1 MRKGEFGAVIFS
13 FLWIWLVCQR
23 CELGDSINDEGRAL
37 LAFKGRV
44 EVDPYGALTN
54 WDDEEDHPCSWFGVQ
69 CSADGRV
76 LVLYLKDLSLV
87 GTLSPDIC
95 KLKHLTALILHNNS
109 LYGVVPI
116 SIGQLQKL
124 EVLDLGHNKFSG
136 LLPPNLGDISSLKRL
151 ILGSNNF
158 AGNLSPAMH
167 KFRILSNQDD
177 VEAPSLNRDATP
189 RKPHAPPPNRVSHR
203 IDDKPPRAG
212 PANPPQPPS
221 QSSSPPLPSSQS
233 HSTQPPSQSSSPP
246 LPSSQSHSTSPV
258 VIRLSIVGSVGFLIV
273 LSLIY
278 WYSNRTKKVA
288 SMPLMMGL
296 TGLLTKEL
304 KPPVRELLALRRSDL
319 EAACEGFNNIV
330 GSFSNFTIYK
340 GTISSGAE
348 VAVLSTVIT
357 STNDWSAQDEA
368 EFRKK
373 VSVLSKFNHNNF
385 MNLLGYCKEKEPFTR
400 MLAFE
405 YASNGTL
412 FEHLHI
418 KEVEQLN
425 WSARLRIAV
434 GVAYCLEQMIK
445 LNPPLP
451 KNLKSSSIYLTE
463 DYAAK
468 VSDLEFW
475 NMRPEADSTSEYS
488 SKCSIVYKFGIVL
501 LEIVSGRLPYS
512 EDDGLLVLWASSY
525 LSGSRPIKDM
535 VDETL
540 ESVPEED
547 IIGLTEI
554 ISSCINDDPE
564 KRATMTEVA
573 SRMRLLTGITPE
585 VACPKLTPLWWAES
599 QILCSE
605 V

>member
-1 MRKGEFGAVIFS
+1 MKKGEFGAVISS
-13 FLWIWLVCQR
+13 FLWICLVCQR
-23 CELGDSINDEGRAL
+23 CELCDSINDEGRAL

-44 EVDPYGALTN
+44 EVDPYGALAN
-54 WDDEEDHPCSWFGVQ
+54 WDEEEDHPCSWFGVQ

-116 SIGQLQKL
+116 SVGQLQKL

-136 LLPPNLGDISSLKRL
+136 LLPPNLRDILSLKRL

-158 AGNLSPAMH
+158 SGNLSPAMH
-167 KFRILSNQDD
+167 KFRILSSQDA
-177 VEAPSLNRDATP
+177 VEAPSLNREFLRTLRDVTP
-189 RKPHAPPPNRVSHR
+189 RKWRSVAANSKEHAPHKSPPE
-203 IDDKPPRAG
+203 D
-212 PANPPQPPS
+212 PAKPPQPPYFPPAS
-221 QSSSPPLPSSQS
+221 RLSSPPLPASSQ
-233 HSTQPPSQSSSPP
+233 P
-246 LPSSQSHSTSPV
+246 HSTSPV
-258 VIRLSIVGSVGFLIV
+258 VICLSIVGSVCFLIA

-278 WYSNRTKKVA
+278 WYSNRSKKVT

-296 TGLLTKEL
+296 TGLLTKEPI
-304 KPPVRELLALRRSDL
+304 PPVRELLALGRLDL

-330 GSFSNFTIYK
+330 GSFSDFTLYK
-340 GTISSGAE
+340 GTLSSGAE
-348 VAVLSTVIT
+348 VAVMSTVIT
-357 STNDWSAQDEA
+357 STKDWSAQDEA

-425 WSARLRIAV
+425 WSARLRIAA

-445 LNPPLP
+445 LNPPLLT
-451 KNLKSSSIYLTE
+451 NLNSSSIYLTE

-475 NMRPEADSTSEYS
+475 NMPPEADSTSKYS

-501 LEIVSGRLPYS
+501 LEIISGRLPYS

-525 LSGSRPIKDM
+525 LRGSRPIKDM
-535 VDETL
+535 IDETL

-547 IIGLTEI
+547 IIGLTEVI
-554 ISSCINDDPE
+554 KSCINDDPE
-564 KRATMTEVA
+564 KQATMTEVA
-573 SRMRLLTGITPE
+573 SRMRLITGITPE
-585 VACPKLTPLWWAES
+585 VASPKLSPLWWAES
-599 QILCSE
+599 QIISSE